1 LIYGG
6 NSGALRCLAAYSQ
19 NMQQTATAAPS
30 SGSASFAG
38 IMSALAGPAKKPV
51 WNDDGLADDVATLS
65 YERALR
71 THSRYKGPELGEEV
85 FNRSDYA
92 FTEPLDP
99 DVLRFCEAI
108 PVEEDRDTHP
118 VAADFVSAAVMDP
131 EPNVTQSQ
139 FTANDRNL
147 KCASITIRLSKTEC
161 AQLRRRAAEAGL
173 TVSAYLRSCTFEAE
187 SLRALVKDT
196 LAQLRTANPAEDR
209 KPAPSAK
216 STRFAWIRRLWPY
229 PENRQQAARA

>member
-1 LIYGG
+1 MLQ
-6 NSGALRCLAAYSQ
+6 S
-19 NMQQTATAAPS
+19 MQQTATAPPS

-38 IMSALAGPAKKPV
+38 LIAAFAAPAQKPA
-51 WNDDGLADDVATLS
+51 WNDDDLADDVATLS

-71 THSRYKGPELGEEV
+71 AHSRYKAPEPSGP
-85 FNRSDYA
+85 A
-92 FTEPLDP
+92 FTQPLDP
-99 DVLRFCEAI
+99 DVLRFCETI
-108 PVEEDRDTHP
+108 PDDAGLDAP
-118 VAADFVSAAVMDP
+118 MAAPQAAPASIANPKVAPSVS
-131 EPNVTQSQ
+131 
-139 FTANDRNL
+139 TAHDRNL
-147 KCASITIRLSKTEC
+147 RCASITIRLSKAEC